1 MTSTE
6 ASQAAAGFAERDLT
20 VHETRVRVVS
30 AGSGDPFLY
39 LHDSGDL
46 GQWAPWLS
54 GLAGHYAVWRPDH
67 PGFNASADGADGVIP
82 ALRPAGDGAA

>member
-20 VHETRVRVVS
+20 VHETRVRVLS
-30 AGSGDPFLY
+30 AGAGHPFLF

-54 GLAGHYAVWRPDH
+54 GLAGHYAVCRPDH
-67 PGFNASADGADGVIP
+67 PGFNASADGADGVMP